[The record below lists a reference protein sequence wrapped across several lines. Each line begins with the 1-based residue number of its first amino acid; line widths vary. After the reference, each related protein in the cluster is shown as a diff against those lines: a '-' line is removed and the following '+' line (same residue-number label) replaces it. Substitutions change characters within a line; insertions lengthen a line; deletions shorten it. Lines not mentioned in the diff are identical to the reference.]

1 MTGSQ
6 RSVQSPKSRLSRNSS
21 VAVSLASVRSQTVAS
36 PMPQFLKERLKVIFV
51 YPLEKKYECPS
62 CDEVLRY
69 PVLFEECGHRV
80 CSHCFET
87 EIKRYIFLIKELVSV
102 IVDKCTVRGSLMP
115 GMLFDVSRV

>member
-6 RSVQSPKSRLSRNSS
+6 RSVQSSKSKGSRNSI
-21 VAVSLASVRSQTVAS
+21 AASLTSVRSQSMGS
-36 PMPQFLKERLKVIFV
+36 PMPSFLKERLKVNFV

-69 PVLFEECGHRV
+69 PVLLEECGHRV

-87 EIKRYIFLIKELVSV
+87 EIKR
-102 IVDKCTVRGSLMP
+102 
-115 GMLFDVSRV
+115 

>member
-6 RSVQSPKSRLSRNSS
+6 RSVQSSKSRGKQSRNSI
-21 VAVSLASVRSQTVAS
+21 ADSLTSVRSQAMGS
-36 PMPQFLKERLKVIFV
+36 PMPNFLKAKLKVNFV

-80 CSHCFET
+80 CSNCFES
-87 EIKRYIFLIKELVSV
+87 EIKR
-102 IVDKCTVRGSLMP
+102 
-115 GMLFDVSRV
+115 

>member
-6 RSVQSPKSRLSRNSS
+6 RSVQSSKSKGNGSRNSIS
-21 VAVSLASVRSQTVAS
+21 SSLASVRSSHSMGS
-36 PMPQFLKERLKVIFV
+36 PMPKFLKERLKVIFV

-87 EIKRYIFLIKELVSV
+87 EIKR
-102 IVDKCTVRGSLMP
+102 
-115 GMLFDVSRV
+115 

>member
-6 RSVQSPKSRLSRNSS
+6 GSIQSSKSKGSRNS
-21 VAVSLASVRSQTVAS
+21 VVGDSLASVRSQSVGS

-87 EIKRYIFLIKELVSV
+87 EIKR
-102 IVDKCTVRGSLMP
+102 
-115 GMLFDVSRV
+115 